1 MHIHENGDWL
11 AKNDAQPN
19 HRVADLAPHE
29 GQGSDGT
36 QRHLEGGRGRRRGGM
51 RDCSQLKLIFLQLQM
66 SMNHSKMQVDHCATI
81 MLHFCQ

>member
-36 QRHLEGGRGRRRGGM
+36 QRHLEGGRERGREGGGGGG
-51 RDCSQLKLIFLQLQM
+51 
-66 SMNHSKMQVDHCATI
+66 VE
-81 MLHFCQ
+81 